1 MCPLRR
7 VEDRKAGPSALGILV
22 PPGRRTFL
30 ILRPRALAWDLLLL
44 RPASVRTF
52 RELAHAEADPLA
64 HELFN
69 ALGQWAESASG
80 HVEEV
85 ACPDG
90 GGYWVRV
97 HVGPFA
103 LLTCGRQ
110 PGKPY
115 QPLTFPDVE
124 TALSAAAQLRRILRP
139 PANVVQEVY
148 LNTAHFQQEFGERS
162 AQVGRSPSVDG

>member
-7 VEDRKAGPSALGILV
+7 VEDHRAGPSALGILV

-30 ILRPRALAWDLLLL
+30 ILRPRALPCDLLLL
-44 RPASVRTF
+44 RPDSVNTF
-52 RELAHAEADPLA
+52 RELPRAQADRLA
-64 HELFN
+64 HELFQ
-69 ALGQWAESASG
+69 ALRRWSEGASG

-97 HVGPFA
+97 HLGPFI
-103 LLTCGRQ
+103 LLMCGRK

-124 TALSAAAQLRRILRP
+124 TALSAAAQLRCILRP
-139 PANVVQEVY
+139 PANVEQEVY
-148 LNTAHFQQEFGERS
+148 LNSLHFQQEAGERP
-162 AQVGRSPSVDG
+162 A

>member
-7 VEDRKAGPSALGILV
+7 VEDHKAGPSALGILV

-44 RPASVRTF
+44 RPASVNTF
-52 RELAHAEADPLA
+52 RELPRAEADLLA
-64 HELFN
+64 HELLN
-69 ALGQWAESASG
+69 ALGQWAEGSSG

-90 GGYWVRV
+90 SGYWVRV
-97 HVGPFA
+97 RVGPFA
-103 LLTCGRQ
+103 LLTCRRQ

-124 TALSAAAQLRRILRP
+124 TALSAAAQLRRVLRP
-139 PANVVQEVY
+139 PANVEQEVY
-148 LNTAHFQQEFGERS
+148 LNSLHFQQELGERP
-162 AQVGRSPSVDG
+162 A